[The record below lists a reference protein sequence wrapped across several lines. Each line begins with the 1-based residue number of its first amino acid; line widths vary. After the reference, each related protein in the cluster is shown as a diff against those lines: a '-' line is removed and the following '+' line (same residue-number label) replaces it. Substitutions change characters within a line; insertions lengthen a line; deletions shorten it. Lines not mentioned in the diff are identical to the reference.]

1 MAKGSHMSKPL
12 WIPCPSVDDVP
23 SVSQLQQ
30 LVTDEQHVV
39 LELLVTPDDKGT
51 AIDKPSIIQHL
62 ARQLPDFTVF
72 DSGGKSGEST
82 WITIKK
88 VIAGEDV
95 LANAEAILAAMR
107 LFRATARDLMGRL
120 AQQLNVPLEAFADPY
135 FRLRHVHSVKLSG
148 KLGERTD
155 QLGEESRTGPFRRLL
170 APIWRVLKQRTTEW
184 EYRFHGAE
192 CQFRNTNTGQILEI
206 CLGFG
211 DESGVLDPYFF
222 YQFVSTT
229 PGLEKVANLFNDG
242 FHDTWRA
249 LEILEQQGHLRRI
262 SSPSDN
268 RAGLIAPD
276 P

>member
-1 MAKGSHMSKPL
+1 VSKPL
-12 WIPCPSVDDVP
+12 WIPCHSVDDVP

-39 LELLVTPDDKGT
+39 LKLLVIPDDKGT
-51 AIDKPSIIQHL
+51 AVDKPSIIQQL
-62 ARQLPDFTVF
+62 TRQLPDFTVF
-72 DSGGKSGEST
+72 DSGGKSGEFT

-88 VIAGEDV
+88 VIAAEDV

-107 LFRATARDLMGRL
+107 LFRVTAGDLMSRL

-135 FRLRHVHSVKLSG
+135 FQLRHTRSVKLFG

-155 QLGEESRTGPFRRLL
+155 QPGEAPRTGPFRRLL
-170 APIWRVLKQRTTEW
+170 APIWRVLEQRTAEW

-192 CQFRNTNTGQILEI
+192 CQFRNTKTGQILEI
-206 CLGFG
+206 CLGFE

-242 FHDTWRA
+242 FHDTRRA
-249 LEILEQQGHLRRI
+249 LKILEQHGHLRRI
-262 SSPSDN
+262 HSPSDN
-268 RAGLIAPD
+268 RVGLIAPD